1 MPIILEES
9 RIPKILSKF
18 TPINIYAITLGPIII
33 CRDKI
38 PPKTLRHE
46 MIHYHQYKE
55 LFYIGFLLIYLYDF
69 LYNAI
74 ILNKGFSSQAYR
86 DIRFEQEAYSNDHD
100 KIYLTGRER
109 FAWKNYKL
117 KKEDNTEV

>member
-9 RIPKILSKF
+9 KIPKILSKF

-46 MIHYHQYKE
+46 LIHYHQYKE
-55 LFYIGFLLIYLYDF
+55 LFYIGFLLIYLYEKHQV
-69 LYNAI
+69 LY
-74 ILNKGFSSQAYR
+74 L
-86 DIRFEQEAYSNDHD
+86 
-100 KIYLTGRER
+100 
-109 FAWKNYKL
+109 
-117 KKEDNTEV
+117 